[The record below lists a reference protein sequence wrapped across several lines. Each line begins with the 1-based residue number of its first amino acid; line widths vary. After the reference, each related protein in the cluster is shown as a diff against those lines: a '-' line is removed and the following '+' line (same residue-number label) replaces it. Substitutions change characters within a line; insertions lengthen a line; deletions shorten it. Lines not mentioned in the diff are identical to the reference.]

1 MDVEEVLSL
10 GSDFSCTGRVYG
22 YYADPRADC
31 QVFHIC
37 LGRRDVKWSFMC
49 PNGTIFNQQHF
60 VCDFALNVD
69 CNVTEEFYNLNEL
82 FQYPVPEVNSTE
94 SNNVRDQASSL
105 SDLKILPHHD
115 TSLEAPTSNARGS
128 NTRKSVSQLASI
140 TLRPNQLPVTA
151 EEPRQATSVTDRI
164 DNVKSTRLTSN
175 KPTILAP
182 LGSTVSLVINSLDR
196 SRTTTLGTTQTP

>member
-37 LGRRDVKWSFMC
+37 LGRRD
-49 PNGTIFNQQHF
+49 
-60 VCDFALNVD
+60 
-69 CNVTEEFYNLNEL
+69 
-82 FQYPVPEVNSTE
+82 YPVPEVNSTE

-164 DNVKSTRLTSN
+164 DN
-175 KPTILAP
+175 
-182 LGSTVSLVINSLDR
+182 
-196 SRTTTLGTTQTP
+196 